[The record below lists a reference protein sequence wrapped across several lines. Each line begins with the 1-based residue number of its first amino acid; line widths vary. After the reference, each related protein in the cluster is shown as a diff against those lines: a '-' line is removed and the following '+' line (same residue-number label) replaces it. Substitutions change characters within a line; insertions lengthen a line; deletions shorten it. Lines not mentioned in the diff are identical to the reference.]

1 MNRANRIWLGM
12 LFLLLGFHPS
22 AWGQVEP
29 GPPSNRGQAIRV
41 LTPSS
46 VVQPN
51 SNATPSPTGVAIPTQ
66 LDKPIPI
73 KSSSDLQ
80 SSRIA
85 PPRSPWSSMLST
97 AASLLVV
104 VFLFLGAVLVLRKSQ
119 PKQFQKLPKDV
130 VEVLGRT
137 PIAPRQNLVVVRF
150 GSKLILVSQQP
161 GETRALSEIED
172 ANETVRLTGL
182 CESSRPESISNSFR
196 EVLQQ
201 VVQAKPSASNKGSR
215 AA

>member
-1 MNRANRIWLGM
+1 MI
-12 LFLLLGFHPS
+12 
-22 AWGQVEP
+22 
-29 GPPSNRGQAIRV
+29 
-41 LTPSS
+41 
-46 VVQPN
+46 
-51 SNATPSPTGVAIPTQ
+51 
-66 LDKPIPI
+66 
-73 KSSSDLQ
+73 
-80 SSRIA
+80 
-85 PPRSPWSSMLST
+85 
-97 AASLLVV
+97 
-104 VFLFLGAVLVLRKSQ
+104 VLRKSQ

-161 GETRALSEIED
+161 GETRTLSEIHD
-172 ANETVRLTGL
+172 ANETGRLIGM

-201 VVQAKPSASNKGSR
+201 VVHAKPTVPKKISR

>member
-1 MNRANRIWLGM
+1 MNKLHRFALA
-12 LFLLLGFHPS
+12 LFVVFLCNGQLT
-22 AWGQVEP
+22 WGQVESSSIP
-29 GPPSNRGQAIRV
+29 NRGQAVRV
-41 LTPSS
+41 QTPSAVVHPS
-46 VVQPN
+46 SLVVQ
-51 SNATPSPTGVAIPTQ
+51 SSATIAIPSKR
-66 LDKPIPI
+66 DEPIPI

-80 SSRIA
+80 ASRIA
-85 PPRSPWSSMLST
+85 PPRSPWSSTLST

-130 VEVLGRT
+130 VEVLGRS

-161 GETRALSEIED
+161 GETRTLSEIQD
-172 ANETVRLTGL
+172 ANEAGRLIGM

-201 VVQAKPSASNKGSR
+201 VVHAKPTVPKKISR

>member
-1 MNRANRIWLGM
+1 MNRVIRIWLAM
-12 LFLLLGFHPS
+12 LFLFLGFHSS

-29 GPPSNRGQAIRV
+29 ASLSNRGQAVRV
-41 LTPSS
+41 LTPSA
-46 VVQPN
+46 VVQPSN
-51 SNATPSPTGVAIPTQ
+51 NATPPNTTVAIPFNR
-66 LDKPIPI
+66 DEPIPI
-73 KSSSDLQ
+73 KSSSELQ

-85 PPRSPWSSMLST
+85 PPRSPWSATLST

-104 VFLFLGAVLVLRKSQ
+104 VFLFLGAVLLLRKSQ

-150 GSKLILVSQQP
+150 GSKLVLVSQQP
-161 GETRALSEIED
+161 GETRTLSEIQD
-172 ANETVRLTGL
+172 VNEAVRLTGL

-201 VVQAKPSASNKGSR
+201 VVQAKPSAKTIGSR

>member
-1 MNRANRIWLGM
+1 MNTLHPFWLAILFFFLCDGERALGQM
-12 LFLLLGFHPS
+12 EPS
-22 AWGQVEP
+22 P
-29 GPPSNRGQAIRV
+29 IPNRGQAVRV
-41 LTPSS
+41 QAPSA
-46 VVQPN
+46 VVQSPN
-51 SNATPSPTGVAIPTQ
+51 HVAQSSATLAIP
-66 LDKPIPI
+66 LNRDEPIPI

-85 PPRSPWSSMLST
+85 PPRSPWSSTLST

-161 GETRALSEIED
+161 GETRTLGEIQD
-172 ANETVRLTGL
+172 ANEAGRLIGM
-182 CESSRPESISNSFR
+182 CESSRPESISSSFR

-201 VVQAKPSASNKGSR
+201 VVHAKPTVPTKTSR